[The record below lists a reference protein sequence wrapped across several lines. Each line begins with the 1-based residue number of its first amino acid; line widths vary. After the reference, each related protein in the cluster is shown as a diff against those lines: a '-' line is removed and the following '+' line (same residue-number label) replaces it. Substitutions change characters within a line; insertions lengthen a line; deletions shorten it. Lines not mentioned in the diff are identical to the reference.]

1 LKSLAASGAVSGE
14 SVDARASANETVR
27 RILEAGSACLA
38 RFGNEKTSIQ
48 DVADAAGVSRAT
60 IYRYYPDRAKLFQ
73 AVTDREFAQQLDE
86 VRTRA
91 DSTGGL
97 EAALAIVSEVIA
109 SAVIRFHTRDHLRN
123 RDRGL
128 AQYLY
133 FQQRD
138 RLAFVRTLVRPYVQR
153 AHEAGE
159 LTSEVSLEEAVE
171 WIVMGLAMIPTL
183 PPSQALDFDDP
194 VAVGRFFARRL
205 CRGLSK
211 VRSAGGLLT

>member
-1 LKSLAASGAVSGE
+1 MVPGETLA
-14 SVDARASANETVR
+14 ARASANETVR

-48 DVADAAGVSRAT
+48 DVADAAGLSRAT
-60 IYRYYPDRAKLFQ
+60 IYRYYPDRAQLFQ

-91 DSTGGL
+91 NAADGL
-97 EAALAIVSEVIA
+97 EAALAIIGEVVA
-109 SAVIRFHTRDHLRN
+109 SAALRYHTRDHLRH

-138 RLAFVRTLVRPYVQR
+138 RLAFMRTLVRPYVEQGR
-153 AHEAGE
+153 QAGE
-159 LTSEVSLEEAVE
+159 LTAEVSLDEAVE
-171 WIVMGLAMIPTL
+171 WIVTSLAMIPTL
-183 PPSQALDFDDP
+183 PASQTLDFDDP
-194 VAVGRFFARRL
+194 VAVGRFFASRL

-211 VRSAGGLLT
+211 EGFR

>member
-1 LKSLAASGAVSGE
+1 LKTLAASGAVSGE

-73 AVTDREFAQQLDE
+73 AVTDREYAQQLDE

-91 DSTGGL
+91 DRTGGL

-123 RDRGL
+123 HDRGL

-183 PPSQALDFDDP
+183 PPSQTLDFDDP
-194 VAVGRFFARRL
+194 VAVGRFFASRL
-205 CRGLSK
+205 CRGLTK
-211 VRSAGGLLT
+211 VRSANGLLT